1 MIAPRT
7 PPLNLQAVPTLTE
20 VIEMPGIGR
29 SVVMQA
35 ALPVALDDSVAD
47 GAAFV
52 QAPAIVLPPL
62 DEELLVQRVLADLQR
77 NADLML
83 EYRLRQALAPV
94 MARLSDA
101 LVNEVREELV
111 VTLQDVVA
119 RAVSQ
124 ELARQRG
131 R

>member
-1 MIAPRT
+1 MNSVRPG
-7 PPLNLQAVPTLTE
+7 PLNLQAVPTLTE
-20 VIEMPGIGR
+20 VIELPAFARASDAQRTVPIAPAE
-29 SVVMQA
+29 S
-35 ALPVALDDSVAD
+35 ALAQESA
-47 GAAFV
+47 AAF
-52 QAPAIVLPPL
+52 PAV
-62 DEELLVQRVLADLQR
+62 DEEHLVQRVLADLQR

-83 EYRLRQALAPV
+83 EYRLRQALAPA
-94 MARLSDA
+94 MARLGDA

-111 VTLQDVVA
+111 VTLRDVVA

>member
-1 MIAPRT
+1 MNSVRPG
-7 PPLNLQAVPTLTE
+7 PLNLQAVPTLTE
-20 VIEMPGIGR
+20 VIELPAFARTSDAHRPVPMA
-29 SVVMQA
+29 QA
-35 ALPVALDDSVAD
+35 ESALAQESVA
-47 GAAFV
+47 AF
-52 QAPAIVLPPL
+52 PAV
-62 DEELLVQRVLADLQR
+62 DEEHLVQRVLADLQR

-83 EYRLRQALAPV
+83 EYRLRQALAPA
-94 MARLSDA
+94 MARLADA

-111 VTLQDVVA
+111 VTLRDVVA

>member
-1 MIAPRT
+1 MNSVRPG
-7 PPLNLQAVPTLTE
+7 PLNLQAVPTLTE
-20 VIEMPGIGR
+20 VIELPAFVRSGDAPRPMPMPIA
-29 SVVMQA
+29 QA
-35 ALPVALDDSVAD
+35 ASAVAQESVA
-47 GAAFV
+47 AFPV
-52 QAPAIVLPPL
+52 I
-62 DEELLVQRVLADLQR
+62 DEEHLVQRVLTDLQR

-83 EYRLRQALAPV
+83 EYRLRQALAPA
-94 MARLSDA
+94 MARLGDA

-111 VTLQDVVA
+111 VTLRDVVA

>member
-1 MIAPRT
+1 MNSVRPG
-7 PPLNLQAVPTLTE
+7 PVNLQAVPTLTE
-20 VIEMPGIGR
+20 VIELPAFARTSDAQRPVPMAPAE
-29 SVVMQA
+29 S
-35 ALPVALDDSVAD
+35 ALAQESVA
-47 GAAFV
+47 AF
-52 QAPAIVLPPL
+52 PAV
-62 DEELLVQRVLADLQR
+62 DEEHLVQRVLADLQR

-83 EYRLRQALAPV
+83 EYRLRQALAPA
-94 MARLSDA
+94 MARLGDA

-111 VTLQDVVA
+111 VTLRDVVA

>member
-1 MIAPRT
+1 MNGVRT
-7 PPLNLQAVPTLTE
+7 GPLNLQAVPTLTE
-20 VIEMPGIGR
+20 VIEIPAFAGSLAEPVADSLPAQPASG
-29 SVVMQA
+29 VQ
-35 ALPVALDDSVAD
+35 ALPAEL
-47 GAAFV
+47 
-52 QAPAIVLPPL
+52 PAI
-62 DEELLVQRVLADLQR
+62 DEEDLVQRVLADLQR

-83 EYRLRQALAPV
+83 EYRLRQALAPA
-94 MARLSDA
+94 MARLTDA

-111 VTLQDVVA
+111 VTLRDVVA